1 MSSVIILVYK
11 KTKVNTHF
19 LYLITFFLISTYKN
33 HMKKEEQKFTIICIK
48 APKWLKPFLKLFVKE
63 DK

>member
-1 MSSVIILVYK
+1 
-11 KTKVNTHF
+11 
-19 LYLITFFLISTYKN
+19 
-33 HMKKEEQKFTIICIK
+33 MKKEEQKFTIICIK